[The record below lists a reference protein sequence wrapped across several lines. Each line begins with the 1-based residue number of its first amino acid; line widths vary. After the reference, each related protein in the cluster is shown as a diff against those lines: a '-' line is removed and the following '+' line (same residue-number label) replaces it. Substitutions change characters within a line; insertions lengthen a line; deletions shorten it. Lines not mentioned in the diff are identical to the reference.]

1 MTFSNKIYQLQG
13 RYPSDVILIKNGIF
27 FVAVG
32 KDALFLN
39 EKLKLKCTCFGNEIC
54 KVGFLVKSAENYINN
69 MKKLGISFRMYVL
82 DKNKDEELIF
92 KNEGTTVNLF
102 NMNCSKCNECSNKKE
117 TETDIIQRLKNL
129 NNLNNN

>member
-1 MTFSNKIYQLQG
+1 MTFSNKIFELQG
-13 RYPSDVILIKNGIF
+13 KYPKDIILIKNGIF

-69 MKKLGISFRMYVL
+69 MKKLGIPFRMYIL
-82 DKNKDEELIF
+82 NENKEEELIF
-92 KNEGTTVNLF
+92 NNEGNINNPYT
-102 NMNCSKCNECSNKKE
+102 SKYNKCGECGKKQE
-117 TETDIIQRLKNL
+117 SDSDIIQRLKNM
-129 NNLNNN
+129 NKN

>member
-1 MTFSNKIYQLQG
+1 MTFSNKIFELQG
-13 RYPSDVILIKNGIF
+13 KYPKDVILIKNGIF

-69 MKKLGISFRMYVL
+69 MKKLEIPFRMYIL
-82 DKNKDEELIF
+82 DENRILKYTK
-92 KNEGTTVNLF
+92 TVAQ
-102 NMNCSKCNECSNKKE
+102 KVKKFGLQVFY
-117 TETDIIQRLKNL
+117 DCYIIKTVV
-129 NNLNNN
+129 